1 MPSSWILSSV
11 LQGTNLLV
19 LSMMWMYDRHFLNQ
33 TGGRSFRP
41 MIPESSTINLH
52 LFAIL
57 EDTRRL
63 SLFSCDEL
71 MFILM
76 HHGLMIHL
84 LHRICGITSL
94 TRDTHGRIMRIIMNR
109 VLRYSI
115 SHRSCYSQIQVV
127 VKSFYS
133 RIYHPLNISFFLNL
147 IVVLPKPQAILH
159 MSSSGLSDYQMEN
172 YEIVALM
179 ALFRDLVDRKN
190 RVFSLFYKF
199 VMEEESSES
208 AIRCRQFEKD
218 FRQARRSRDY
228 KVFKKYF
235 EFISKFLFSEIRH
248 PMHSEI
254 RWCLDIMYIFLT
266 KMKNSSS
273 NNWQFFAEVFET
285 KSVDGVFSLLEKG
298 CERFSYKSFQEPFT
312 LKFTL
317 QYPPNQPDRISPRA
331 TWLKMNISQAL
342 EKAYSFRIPK
352 HLLQILENSSN
363 SYLRNIIS
371 SKWSRLLF
379 LLCTFIELVQSNH
392 PHLCFLIDSYI
403 FMKTS
408 QSRCLNQLAIFLNVG
423 HAQEFKL
430 QSFDRL
436 LYRFCNFTSTNTV
449 FSDINERRFIELFDL
464 MMRILS
470 NKNFLDLLSD
480 LLSDRQ
486 SINDFIHHLA
496 PRYPQFVTQIF
507 QCRNTYCSECG
518 EFLLPDCT
526 EMCER
531 CAICIHYA
539 QLQNGDHGYSSD

>member
-1 MPSSWILSSV
+1 MPCSWIRSSV
-11 LQGTNLLV
+11 QGTNLPV
-19 LSMMWMYDRHFLNQ
+19 LFLMWMYDQFLNQ
-33 TGGRSFRP
+33 IGGRSFRP
-41 MIPESSTINLH
+41 MIPNSPTVVPH

-57 EDTRRL
+57 EDTRHF
-63 SLFSCDEL
+63 SLFSSDEL

-84 LHRICGITSL
+84 LRGICGL
-94 TRDTHGRIMRIIMNR
+94 TRDTHDSMRIIMNR

-115 SHRSCYSQIQVV
+115 AHRSCYSRIQVL

-133 RIYHPLNISFFLNL
+133 RDYHPLNIWFFLSL
-147 IVVLPKPQAILH
+147 IVVLPKPQAILDI
-159 MSSSGLSDYQMEN
+159 SRSDLSDCQMEH

-179 ALFRDLVDRKN
+179 TLFRDLVDRKN
-190 RVFSLFYKF
+190 RVFSLFCNF
-199 VMEEESSES
+199 VMEEENSES
-208 AIRCRQFEKD
+208 AILCRQFEKD

-228 KVFKKYF
+228 TVFMRYF
-235 EFISKFLFSEIRH
+235 EFISTFFLFSGIRH

-254 RWCLDIMYIFLT
+254 RWCLNIMHIFLT
-266 KMKNSSS
+266 KMNNSSN
-273 NNWQFFAEVFET
+273 NNWQFFAAVFET
-285 KSVDGVFSLLEKG
+285 KSVDGVLSLLGKG
-298 CERFSYKSFQEPFT
+298 CEPISYRRLDKEPFT

-317 QYPPNQPDRISPRA
+317 QYPPNGTSPLA
-331 TWLKMNISQAL
+331 TLLKRNISQAL
-342 EKAYSFRIPK
+342 EKAYSFRIPQ
-352 HLLQILENSSN
+352 HLLQTLDQASV
-363 SYLRNIIS
+363 SYLFNFTY
-371 SKWSRLLF
+371 SKWSRMLL

-392 PHLCFLIDSYI
+392 QPHLCFVLDSYI

-408 QSRCLNQLAIFLNVG
+408 QSRCLDQLAILLNVG
-423 HAQEFKL
+423 HAQDFKL

-436 LYRFCNFTSTNTV
+436 FYRFCRFSNPNAG
-449 FSDINERRFIELFDL
+449 FSDITERTFIELFDL

-470 NKNFLDLLSD
+470 ENNFLDLLSEF
-480 LLSDRQ
+480 LSNGQ
-486 SINDFIHHLA
+486 SLDDFIHHLA